1 MLKTLKNIVRILYVL
16 ALMVFTVWY
25 AFFIHPIIFGHG
37 DAAKKGEG
45 DSQDLASFYGE
56 GTTEEE
62 KAFLKSLKEQQ
73 QTATTDLGYMVIE
86 EQYVQGH
93 FHHVGMKVE
102 ADDYSVCIRC
112 HGAVPHDKAKT
123 IRAFLNM
130 HAFYMA
136 CETCHVRPEVAGEGP
151 WVFKWYD
158 KQNGNAI
165 PAPPG
170 VSTLDESMYG
180 NYSAK
185 MSPGKIGSDGQFRFL
200 NGPKELAFVNKYLKE
215 EDQLDDTQKS
225 KMKKVIHRNVNE
237 DPLLCDGCHTI
248 KKEPYLPFLE
258 MGYPQARLHDLTSTE
273 VVGMIKKYQ
282 EFYIPEF
289 LRGGGFDYVKPAGS
303 IPGIDD
309 NTGDSN
315 EADTQMPAEKAPPT
329 WLQQ

>member
-1 MLKTLKNIVRILYVL
+1 MFKTVKNIIRILYIL

-37 DAAKKGEG
+37 DKTEKLAAEN
-45 DSQDLASFYGE
+45 QDLASFYGE

-62 KAFLKSLKEQQ
+62 KAFVKSLKEQQ
-73 QTATTDLGYMVIE
+73 QIATTDLGYMVIE

-102 ADDYSVCIRC
+102 ADSYNVCIRC
-112 HGAVPHDKAKT
+112 HGAVPHDRAKT

-136 CETCHVRPEVAGEGP
+136 CETCHVRPEAAGEGS

-158 KQNGNAI
+158 KDNGNAI
-165 PAPPG
+165 PTPAG
-170 VSTLDESMYG
+170 VNTLDEAMYG

-185 MSPGKIGSDGQFRFL
+185 MAPGKIGSDGKFRFL
-200 NGPKELAFVNKYLKE
+200 NGPKELAFVNKYLQE
-215 EDQLDDTQKS
+215 EGRLNDTQKS

-237 DPLLCDGCHTI
+237 DPLLCEGCHTI
-248 KKEPYLPFLE
+248 KGVPYLPFIE
-258 MGYPQARLHDLTSTE
+258 MGYPKARLHDLTSTE
-273 VVGMIKKYQ
+273 VVGMINKYQ

-289 LRGGGFDYVKPAGS
+289 LRGDDLEHDRQEGVIESIGSDEAG
-303 IPGIDD
+303 
-309 NTGDSN
+309 
-315 EADTQMPAEKAPPT
+315 
-329 WLQQ
+329 L